1 MRRPRHGLAPRAPYR
16 VSDRPADRRRNRR
29 HGCAEIPISR
39 MKPTNISD
47 PAIRKRLIVSAGGLV
62 APGLLAL
69 YALFDPGTSILA
81 PKCPFKLLTGFD
93 CPACGSQRTLH
104 ALLRGQWLAAF
115 RYNPFLLLSVPY
127 LLLVAYTTWSG
138 GGRAARWKG
147 RVQHPKVVLTYLALL
162 VGWWIVRNTPL
173 WQ

>member
-47 PAIRKRLIVSAGGLV
+47 PAIRKRLIVSAGVLL
-62 APGLLAL
+62 ALGLLAL
-69 YALFDPGTSILA
+69 YALCDPGRSV
-81 PKCPFKLLTGFD
+81 
-93 CPACGSQRTLH
+93 
-104 ALLRGQWLAAF
+104 
-115 RYNPFLLLSVPY
+115 YNPFLLLSVPY

>member
-1 MRRPRHGLAPRAPYR
+1 
-16 VSDRPADRRRNRR
+16 
-29 HGCAEIPISR
+29 

-47 PAIRKRLIVSAGGLV
+47 PAIRKRLIVSAGVLL
-62 APGLLAL
+62 ALGLLAL

-115 RYNPFLLLSVPY
+115 RYSPFLLLSVPY

>member
-47 PAIRKRLIVSAGGLV
+47 PAIRKRLIVSAGVLL
-62 APGLLAL
+62 ALGLLAL

-81 PKCPFKLLTGFD
+81 PKC
-93 CPACGSQRTLH
+93 A
-104 ALLRGQWLAAF
+104 
-115 RYNPFLLLSVPY
+115 
-127 LLLVAYTTWSG
+127 AYTTWSG